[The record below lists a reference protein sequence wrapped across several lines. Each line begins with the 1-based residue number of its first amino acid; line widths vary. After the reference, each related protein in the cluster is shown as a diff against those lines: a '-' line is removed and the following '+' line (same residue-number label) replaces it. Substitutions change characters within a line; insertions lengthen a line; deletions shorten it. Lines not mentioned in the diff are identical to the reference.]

1 MKLSISNIA
10 WTKEEDEAIYKLM
23 RQYSYRGIEISPSRI
38 WNNPTEIKKEAAFEF
53 KKEIEKQGLNI
64 VAMQSL
70 LFKHPELTIFESE
83 EKNHD
88 SIVFLKKIID
98 LAHNLG
104 NLSIVYGSPK
114 NRIIGKFNKTRSDEI
129 AFNTFKELGDY
140 SFSKNV
146 NFCLE
151 PNPIGYG
158 TNFLNTTKEVVELV
172 KKVNSP
178 GLWVN
183 IDAGTIALNN
193 EPVEKTL
200 IAAIPYAKH
209 LHLSEP
215 FLKEITNMKLH
226 SLIIKTARFYK
237 YDGYIS
243 IEMKNDLN
251 RSNITTIKNVF
262 NLLNP
267 IFNNV

>member
-10 WTKEEDEAIYKLM
+10 WAKEEDESIYKLM
-23 RQYSYRGIEISPSRI
+23 RQYAYSGIEISPDRI
-38 WNNPTEIKKEAAFEF
+38 WSNPTEIKKEAALEF
-53 KKEIEKQGLNI
+53 RKKIERRGLSI

-83 EKNHD
+83 KKNRD

-98 LAHNLG
+98 LASNLG
-104 NLSIVYGSPK
+104 NLSIIYGSPK
-114 NRIIGKFNKTRSDEI
+114 NRIIGKLNKTQADEI

-140 SFSKNV
+140 SFSKNI

-151 PNPIGYG
+151 PNPKNYG
-158 TNFLNTTKEVVELV
+158 TNFLNTTKEVVEFV

-193 EPVEKTL
+193 EPVVETL
-200 IAAIPYAKH
+200 ITSIPYAKH
-209 LHLSEP
+209 LHISEP
-215 FLKEITNMKLH
+215 FLKEITNIELH
-226 SLIIKTARFYK
+226 SLIIKTAHSYK

-251 RSNITTIKNVF
+251 RSNIATIKNVF
-262 NLLNP
+262 NLLSP